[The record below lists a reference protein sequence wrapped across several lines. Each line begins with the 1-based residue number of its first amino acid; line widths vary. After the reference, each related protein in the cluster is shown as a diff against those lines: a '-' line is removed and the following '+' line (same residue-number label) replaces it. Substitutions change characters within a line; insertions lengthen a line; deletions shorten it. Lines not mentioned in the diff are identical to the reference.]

1 VSPGAAAAILPIRDG
16 DPERPAAFL
25 PTEECAASEILRCAE
40 TLEIPWRRLLLDEIR
55 AEQKLRAYLPD
66 VASGRSLDS
75 ALSILTHGALRS
87 FRVRDQIETIACQ
100 TRASVRGALR
110 RLRGAVRGLAGGSG
124 GNDAALLRHCRL
136 AYHRILLLQRVRRAA
151 ARSRGSLAERLA
163 LVCASARCSFD
174 DAAWALGEEESPR
187 RGRRMEAAVRK
198 VRGEGFLVPRAHTDA
213 QSLAE
218 LRRIVASPAM
228 SGLRRRGDP
237 RPA

>member
-16 DPERPAAFL
+16 DPGRAAAFL
-25 PTEECAASEILRCAE
+25 PTEESPPPEILRCAE
-40 TLEIPWRRLLLDEIR
+40 ALEIPWRRLLLDEIR

-66 VASGRSLDS
+66 VASEPALDA
-75 ALSILTHGALRS
+75 ALSILSHGALRS
-87 FRVRDQIETIACQ
+87 FRVRDRIETLACQ

-110 RLRGAVRGLAGGSG
+110 RLRAAVRGLAGGSS

-151 ARSRGSLAERLA
+151 ARSRGSPAERLA
-163 LVCASARCSFD
+163 FVCSAARCAFD
-174 DAAWALGEEESPR
+174 DAAWAIGEEESPR

-198 VRGEGFLVPRAHTDA
+198 VRGEGFLVPRAHTEA

-218 LRRIVASPAM
+218 LRRIVTAPN
-228 SGLRRRGDP
+228 GLRRTRGS
-237 RPA
+237 RRL